1 MFSTTDYDKLR
12 LIMEESPEKKELLT
26 RLLESHRME
35 VSTISHEIRNPLTLV
50 YSTLQLIEAQH
61 PEVRSIRHWDSMRQD
76 IEYMNQLLE
85 ELSSY
90 NNGEKL
96 TLTSSDTTV
105 FLRTLVLSFASSLM
119 DTEIEFTSRIAPNL
133 PALLI
138 DSVKI
143 RQTLLNLLRNAQ
155 DAVSSRTDSQNAVS
169 SPRDSYHPSIRLDA
183 EYMNH
188 AVTISITDNGV
199 GIDAGE
205 LTSIFDPFVTHKK
218 GGTGLGLAIAKR
230 IVSAHGGSIYAEST
244 PGEGSSF
251 MIILPV
257 QQDA

>member
-50 YSTLQLIEAQH
+50 YRTLQLIEAQH
-61 PEVRSIRHWDSMRQD
+61 PEVRSIRHWGSMRQD
-76 IEYMNQLLE
+76 IEYMNQLLA

-119 DTEIEFTSRIAPNL
+119 DTKIEF
-133 PALLI
+133 
-138 DSVKI
+138 
-143 RQTLLNLLRNAQ
+143 LNLLRNAQ

-205 LTSIFDPFVTHKK
+205 LTTIFDPFVTHKK

>member
-155 DAVSSRTDSQNAVS
+155 DAVSS
-169 SPRDSYHPSIRLDA
+169 PRDSYHPSIRLDA
-183 EYMNH
+183 EYKNH

-230 IVSAHGGSIYAEST
+230 IVSAHGGSIHAEST

>member
-155 DAVSSRTDSQNAVS
+155 DAVSS
-169 SPRDSYHPSIRLDA
+169 PRDSYHPSIRLDA
-183 EYMNH
+183 EYKNH

-230 IVSAHGGSIYAEST
+230 IVSAHGGSIHAEST

-251 MIILPV
+251 MISLPV

>member
-76 IEYMNQLLE
+76 IEYMNQLLA

-155 DAVSSRTDSQNAVS
+155 DAVSS
-169 SPRDSYHPSIRLDA
+169 PRDSYHPSIRLDA
-183 EYMNH
+183 EYKNH

-205 LTSIFDPFVTHKK
+205 LTTIFDPFVTHKK